1 MDGPDKTRAF
11 IRDLTAGDRV
21 EAVFAVRERTRRTYR
36 DKPGF
41 WLDLVL
47 VDRTGTVPAK
57 LWDAGEEE
65 LDLTEPGTALDVT
78 GSFEE
83 SDRWGAS
90 IKITGISLAAAGS
103 YDEADLIP
111 GPERPVEALER
122 DLRDL
127 IATVQHPQLRELLD
141 LIVGPESRSWARF
154 REAPAAKHYHQ
165 AYRHGLLDHTVSVA
179 QAVSAAAACFPGID
193 RDVAV
198 TGAILHDIGK
208 TRAYN
213 DDPLAIDLT
222 DAGRLQGEIPLGH
235 AMVRDA
241 MARIEGFD
249 PGLAQ
254 SVLHIVLSHHGRLEY
269 GSPVVPA
276 TREAVLVHAMDD
288 LGGTLGS
295 FDRVERELADGEAW
309 SGFDRGIGTAAFF
322 RSRAA

>member
-1 MDGPDKTRAF
+1 MDGPEQQRAF
-11 IRDLTAGDRV
+11 IRDLRGGDRV
-21 EAVFAVRERTRRTYR
+21 EAAFAVRQRTRRTYR

-57 LWDAGEEE
+57 IWDAGAEE
-65 LDLTEPGTALDVT
+65 LDLTEPGTALVVSGT
-78 GSFEE
+78 FEE
-83 SDRWGAS
+83 SERWPSA
-90 IKITGISLAAAGS
+90 IKISGIRLAEPGT

-111 GPERPVEALER
+111 GPDRPVEALER

-127 IATVQHPQLRELLD
+127 IATIQHPQIQLL
-141 LIVGPESRSWARF
+141 LEVLLGPETRGWARF

-213 DDPLAIDLT
+213 DDPFAIDLT

-235 AMVRDA
+235 ALVRDA
-241 MARIEGFD
+241 MASIDGFD
-249 PGLAQ
+249 AALAQ
-254 SVLHIVLSHHGRLEY
+254 AILHIILSHHGRLEY
-269 GSPVVPA
+269 GSPVLPA
-276 TREAVLVHAMDD
+276 TREAVLVHSMDE
-288 LGGTLGS
+288 LGGPLGS
-295 FDRVERELADGEAW
+295 FDRLERELADGESW
-309 SGFDRGIGTAAFF
+309 SNYDRGIGTSAFF

>member
-1 MDGPDKTRAF
+1 MDRPEVTRAF
-11 IRDLTAGDRV
+11 IRDLRGGDRV
-21 EAVFAVRERTRRTYR
+21 EAVFAVRQRTRRTYR

-47 VDRTGTVPAK
+47 VDRTGTIPAK
-57 LWDAGEEE
+57 VWDAGEEE
-65 LDLTEPGTALDVT
+65 LDLTEPGTALLVSGT
-78 GSFEE
+78 FEE
-83 SDRWGAS
+83 SDRWGSS
-90 IKITGISLAAAGS
+90 IKIAGISLAEAGS
-103 YDEADLIP
+103 YEESDLIP
-111 GPERPVEALER
+111 GPERSVDALER
-122 DLRDL
+122 DLREL
-127 IATVQHPQLRELLD
+127 IGTVQHPQLQGLLD
-141 LIVGPESRSWARF
+141 LLLGAETRSWARF

-222 DAGRLQGEIPLGH
+222 DAGRLQGEIALGH
-235 AMVRDA
+235 TMVRDA
-241 MARIEGFD
+241 MARIDGFD
-249 PGLAQ
+249 PRLAQ

-295 FDRVERELADGEAW
+295 FDRIERELADGEAW
-309 SGFDRGIGTAAFF
+309 STFDRGIGTSAFF
-322 RSRAA
+322 SSRAA